1 MIDNNNTNNTYDIYG
16 DEKEFTEVLQGEQME
31 VYTTAS
37 LLTKANV
44 PQVGGTI
51 RPGVMALKKN
61 VSAAD
66 VQLYNRLVAENATW
80 NEIDKALGPDN
91 QGLSKLRPLNVDYF
105 TVHPADFINPEN
117 AQIILDRYAD
127 NDGKLRKFPVWFPFN
142 NWWQIIF
149 HNLAAFGKSA
159 GIKYR
164 SVFVEKREGDK
175 IVGIERVCQFPAE
188 YTEEEKGVRKCGP
201 RDWNTRGCNPEACPE
216 YQKQE
221 CRLRGRIYCYVP
233 GVKGL
238 NLIAIPT
245 SSWYSLNR
253 IKGSLDL
260 VMAVTGGRIP
270 SIIDGRPVFVIRK
283 RKDKIPV
290 IDITT
295 GESRLR
301 EQYLIELDLDMDMLE
316 IAQHFS
322 PKATLAAAAKAQ
334 NMLTP
339 PPQQALPQNAAK
351 PKITSIPAP
360 EIPEKVDTE
369 KPDELPPPPPE
380 IDDEQPVQT
389 PATDKNDVGKGK
401 AQSQTQPASEAQL
414 NAIRTRA
421 KKAGVP
427 DSLIAAATKN
437 LTFAKAAE
445 MIGKINKNDFQF
457 FVIAADKGEADVTAE
472 TY

>member
-16 DEKEFTEVLQGEQME
+16 DEKEFTEALQGEQME

-66 VQLYNRLVAENATW
+66 IQLYNKLAAENATW
-80 NEIDKALGPDN
+80 DAIDKALGPDS

-117 AQIILDRYAD
+117 AQIILNRYAD

-201 RDWNTRGCNPEACPE
+201 RDWHTRGCNPEACPE

-260 VMAVTGGRIP
+260 VMALTGGRIP
-270 SIIDGRPVFVIRK
+270 SIIDGRTVFVIRK

-295 GESRLR
+295 GESKLR

-322 PKATLAAAAKAQ
+322 TKATLAAAVKAQ
-334 NMLTP
+334 KILTS
-339 PPQQALPQNAAK
+339 PPQQALSQSGAK
-351 PKITSIPAP
+351 PKITS
-360 EIPEKVDTE
+360 PEKVNIE
-369 KPDELPPPPPE
+369 ISEELPSPPE
-380 IDDEQPVQT
+380 IEDEQPA
-389 PATDKNDVGKGK
+389 PIKATEKKNNEGKSK
-401 AQSQTQPASEAQL
+401 AQSPNPQAPASEAQL
-414 NAIRTRA
+414 NAIKARA

-427 DSLIAAATKN
+427 DNLVAAATN
-437 LTFAKAAE
+437 NITFAKAAE
-445 MIGKINKNDFQF
+445 IIGRMNKNDFQF
-457 FVIAADKGEADVTAE
+457 FIGAANVGADITAE
-472 TY
+472 SY

>member
-16 DEKEFTEVLQGEQME
+16 DEKEFTEALQGEQME

-66 VQLYNRLVAENATW
+66 IQLYNKLAAENATW
-80 NEIDKALGPDN
+80 DAIDKALGPDS

-117 AQIILDRYAD
+117 AQIILNRYAD

-164 SVFVEKREGDK
+164 SVFVEKKEGNK
-175 IVGIERVCQFPAE
+175 VVEIERVCQYPADLAP
-188 YTEEEKGVRKCGP
+188 EEKNVRRYGP
-201 RDWNTRGCNPEACPE
+201 RSWNTRGCTPEACPE
-216 YQKQE
+216 YQRQE

-253 IKGSLDL
+253 IKGSLEL

-270 SIIDGRPVFVIRK
+270 TLIDGRPVFVIRK

-290 IDITT
+290 IDIAT
-295 GESRLR
+295 GESKLR
-301 EQYLIELDLDMDMLE
+301 EQFLIELDLDIDMMEL
-316 IAQHFS
+316 AQHFTQ
-322 PKATLAAAAKAQ
+322 KNVLANGMRAQ
-334 NMLTP
+334 NILN
-339 PPQQALPQNAAK
+339 APQNILPPAERPKEAEIAPAPVEK
-351 PKITSIPAP
+351 PKEATTANVKAP
-360 EIPEKVDTE
+360 VE
-369 KPDELPPPPPE
+369 KP
-380 IDDEQPVQT
+380 PVEKPKEAT
-389 PATDKNDVGKGK
+389 TANVKAPVEKDNNNHEEGPALE
-401 AQSQTQPASEAQL
+401 SQI
-414 NAIRTRA
+414 NAISARA
-421 KKAGVP
+421 TKAGVP
-427 DSLIAAATKN
+427 AQLLKTT
-437 LTFAKAAE
+437 LTGISYSRAAE
-445 MIGKINKNDFQF
+445 IICMMNKKDYTCF
-457 FVIAADKGEADVTAE
+457 FPPVDESSTPF
-472 TY
+472 